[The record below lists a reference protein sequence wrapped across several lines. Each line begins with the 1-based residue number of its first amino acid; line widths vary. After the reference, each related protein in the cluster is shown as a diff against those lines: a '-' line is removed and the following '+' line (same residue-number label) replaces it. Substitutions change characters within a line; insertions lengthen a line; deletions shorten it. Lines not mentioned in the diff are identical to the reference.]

1 MLHQRAEM
9 TAQAQA
15 GTGISASPVRHEGVI
30 HEMILTTLLPK
41 TVSSTVPPP
50 EIRVSEATAQTLT
63 MLVVDD
69 ETPVRR
75 SLARLLSRQGF
86 EVVEAA
92 SAEEGLSAV
101 QAHDVAVALVDVN
114 LPGSDGGATIRRLH
128 QATPQTEIVAL
139 TAMGSSEVSFN
150 VIRAGACDYFE
161 KPITDW
167 HRFFQVIQKALQIRQ
182 LKAER
187 ARLAKLRS
195 GEAIEQLI
203 GNSPAMRDLA
213 ALIRQVSP
221 TPAPVLIMGE
231 SGSGKERVARAIHA
245 SSSRKRGPWIAINC
259 AAIPAEL
266 LESELF
272 GYEKG
277 GHSTATQRK
286 QGLFEAANDGTLF
299 LDEIGEMPMTM
310 QAKLLRVLQEREVN
324 RIGGTKPV
332 PINCRLLAAT
342 NVDLREA
349 IALKQFREDLF
360 YRLRVVE
367 IQVPPLRE
375 RRDDIPLL
383 AHYFLAKYNEEF
395 SKQVRRI
402 HPAAMA
408 GLQAADWGGSNV
420 RELEHAIQR
429 AMVLCE
435 TDELTP
441 ALFDFGE
448 NVVPFQTSQAR
459 MPTPDE
465 AVSPVGNVSYQEAKE
480 QVVSGFT
487 VQYLTQRLRE
497 SSGNITRAAEL
508 SGMLRPN
515 FKKLMKKFG
524 VEVEDASE
532 QRVQG

>member
-1 MLHQRAEM
+1 VPE
-9 TAQAQA
+9 
-15 GTGISASPVRHEGVI
+15 AS
-30 HEMILTTLLPK
+30 T
-41 TVSSTVPPP
+41 
-50 EIRVSEATAQTLT
+50 QTLT

-69 ETPVRR
+69 ETAVRR

-86 EVVEAA
+86 EVLEAA
-92 SAEEGLSAV
+92 SAEEGLDTI
-101 QAHDVAVALVDVN
+101 QKHDVAIALIDVN

-128 QATPQTEIVAL
+128 QASPQTEIVAL
-139 TAMGSSEVSFN
+139 TAMGDSEVSFN
-150 VIRAGACDYFE
+150 VMRAGACDYFE

-167 HRFFQVIQKALQIRQ
+167 HRFFQVIQKAIEIRQ

-187 ARLAKLRS
+187 ARLSKLRS

-213 ALIRQVSP
+213 ALIRQVAP
-221 TPAPVLIMGE
+221 TPVPVLIMGE

-245 SSSRKRGPWIAINC
+245 SSSRKRGPWVAINC

-277 GHSTATQRK
+277 GHSTATQSK
-286 QGLFEAANDGTLF
+286 QGLFKTAQDGTLF
-299 LDEIGEMPMTM
+299 LDEIGEMSMTM
-310 QAKLLRVLQEREVN
+310 QAKLLRVLQEREIN
-324 RIGGTKPV
+324 PIGATKPV
-332 PINCRLLAAT
+332 QINCRILAAT
-342 NVDLREA
+342 NVNLREA
-349 IALKQFREDLF
+349 IQEKAFREDLF

-383 AHYFLAKYNEEF
+383 SHYFLAKYNEEF
-395 SKQVRRI
+395 AKSVRRI

-408 GLQAADWGGSNV
+408 GLQGADWTGSNV

-429 AMVLCE
+429 AMVMCE

-441 ALFDFGE
+441 SLFDVFE
-448 NVVPFQTSQAR
+448 NVVPFQSRQDR
-459 MPTPDE
+459 DE
-465 AVSPVGNVSYQEAKE
+465 PVESEALQPIGSASYQEAKE
-480 QVVSGFT
+480 QILSSFT
-487 VQYLTQRLRE
+487 VQYLTQRLQE
-497 SSGNITRAAEL
+497 SGGNITRAAEL

-515 FKKLMKKFG
+515 FKKLMNKFG
-524 VEVEDASE
+524 VDLEDIGE

>member
-1 MLHQRAEM
+1 L
-9 TAQAQA
+9 
-15 GTGISASPVRHEGVI
+15 
-30 HEMILTTLLPK
+30 
-41 TVSSTVPPP
+41 
-50 EIRVSEATAQTLT
+50 EIRVSEATEAALT
-63 MLVVDD
+63 MLVVDN
-69 ETPVRR
+69 EAPVRR

-86 EVVEAA
+86 EVIEAS
-92 SAEEGLSAV
+92 SAEEGLDAV
-101 QAHDVAVALVDVN
+101 QAHNVAVALVDVT

-128 QATPQTEIVAL
+128 QASPKTEIVAL
-139 TAMGSSEVSFN
+139 TAMGNSEISFN
-150 VIRAGACDYFE
+150 VMRAGACDYFE

-167 HRFFQVIQKALQIRQ
+167 HRFFQVIQKALEIRE

-187 ARLAKLRS
+187 ARLSKLRS

-203 GNSPAMRDLA
+203 GNSPAMQDLA
-213 ALIRQVSP
+213 ALIRQVAP
-221 TPAPVLIMGE
+221 TPVPILIMGE

-245 SSSRKRGPWIAINC
+245 SSSRKRGPWVAINC

-277 GHSTATQRK
+277 GHSTATHRK

-299 LDEIGEMPMTM
+299 LDEIGEMAITM
-310 QAKLLRVLQEREVN
+310 QAKLLRVLQEREIQ

-332 PINCRLLAAT
+332 PVNCRILAAT
-342 NVDLREA
+342 NVDLRQA
-349 IALKQFREDLF
+349 IIDKAFREDLF

-395 SKQVRRI
+395 SKSVRRI

-408 GLQAADWGGSNV
+408 GLQGAAWSGSNV
-420 RELEHAIQR
+420 RELENAIQR

-441 ALFDFGE
+441 SLFDVGE
-448 NVVPFQTSQAR
+448 NVVPFQTRQELAQTSAPPV
-459 MPTPDE
+459 PTHI
-465 AVSPVGNVSYQEAKE
+465 GTQSYQAAKE
-480 QVVSGFT
+480 QIVSSFT

-497 SSGNITRAAEL
+497 SGGNITRAAQL

-524 VEVEDASE
+524 VEVEDVEE
-532 QRVQG
+532 QRVPG

>member
-1 MLHQRAEM
+1 
-9 TAQAQA
+9 
-15 GTGISASPVRHEGVI
+15 
-30 HEMILTTLLPK
+30 
-41 TVSSTVPPP
+41 
-50 EIRVSEATAQTLT
+50 LT

-69 ETPVRR
+69 ETPVRQ

-92 SAEEGLSAV
+92 SAEEGLDAV
-101 QAHDVAVALVDVN
+101 QKNDVAVALVDVN
-114 LPGSDGGATIRRLH
+114 LPGSDGGATIRRIH
-128 QATPQTEIVAL
+128 QASPQTEIVAL
-139 TAMGSSEVSFN
+139 TAMGNSEVSFN
-150 VIRAGACDYFE
+150 VMRAGACDYFE

-167 HRFFQVIQKALQIRQ
+167 HRFFQVIQKALEIRQ

-213 ALIRQVSP
+213 ALIRQVAP
-221 TPAPVLIMGE
+221 TPVPVLIMGE

-245 SSSRKRGPWIAINC
+245 TSSRKRGPWIAINC

-299 LDEIGEMPMTM
+299 LDEIGEMATTM
-310 QAKLLRVLQEREVN
+310 QAKLLRVLQEREIN

-332 PINCRLLAAT
+332 PINCRILAAT

-349 IALKQFREDLF
+349 ITAKQFREDLF

-408 GLQAADWGGSNV
+408 GLQGAEWSGSNV

-441 ALFDFGE
+441 ALFEVGE
-448 NVVPFQTSQAR
+448 NVVPFQPLQERSHPSGSASPSEPA
-459 MPTPDE
+459 MIGE
-465 AVSPVGNVSYQEAKE
+465 ASYQDAKE
-480 QVVSGFT
+480 KVVSSFT

-497 SSGNITRAAEL
+497 SGGNITRAAEL

-524 VEVEDASE
+524 VEVEDGTE